1 VQTPDKKGENHKA
14 YFWQYSSPGK
24 GVVFDFEMTR
34 GKQVAKEFFKD
45 YGGILHTDGYVAYEK
60 DIGTVYK
67 LPTGTYVARNAN
79 VAIDVAQNAAVAAS
93 LELRS

>member
-1 VQTPDKKGENHKA
+1 MKRDLLAGSYIQADETYVGVQTPERKGANHRA
-14 YFWQYSSPGK
+14 FFWQYSAPAK

-60 DIGTVYK
+60 TS
-67 LPTGTYVARNAN
+67 ARK
-79 VAIDVAQNAAVAAS
+79 V
-93 LELRS
+93 

>member
-1 VQTPDKKGENHKA
+1 MSREAHVQFWESAEVKSLRATRL
-14 YFWQYSSPGK
+14 WQYSAPGK

-60 DIGTVYK
+60 DI
-67 LPTGTYVARNAN
+67 ARK
-79 VAIDVAQNAAVAAS
+79 I
-93 LELRS
+93 

>member
-1 VQTPDKKGENHKA
+1 
-14 YFWQYSSPGK
+14 
-24 GVVFDFEMTR
+24 MTR

-67 LPTGTYVARNAN
+67 LPTGTYGARNAN
-79 VAIDVAQNAAVAAS
+79 VAIDVAQSAAVAAAQETGKNS
-93 LELRS
+93 AVIVADWTLASWQGLST